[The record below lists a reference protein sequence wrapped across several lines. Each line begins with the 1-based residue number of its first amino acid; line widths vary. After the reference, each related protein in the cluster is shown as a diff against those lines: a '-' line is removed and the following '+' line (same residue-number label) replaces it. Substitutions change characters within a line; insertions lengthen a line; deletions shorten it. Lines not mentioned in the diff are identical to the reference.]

1 MADLDRVYRDRFPE
15 AAEVTK
21 DRIWPEIV
29 RYLGRWIEPASP
41 VLDIACD
48 RGYFIR
54 NVRATERWATDMRDL
69 GASFPS
75 DISFV
80 QANGLD
86 LAAVLPA
93 NAFGT
98 VFMSNYLE
106 HLPDADAVV
115 EQLRVVR
122 RLLLPGGRVLILQ
135 PNIRLVGGAYWD
147 FIDHRV
153 ALTEKSLVE
162 AAGLADLRVVKLI
175 TRFLPY
181 STVGRLPVDPRLVR
195 AYLRLPLLWRIFG
208 RQTLQV
214 AEPR

>member
-1 MADLDRVYRDRFPE
+1 MADLDQVYRDRFPE
-15 AAEVTK
+15 AAQVTK

-29 RYLGRWIEPASP
+29 RYLARWIEPASP

-93 NAFGT
+93 NTFGT

-135 PNIRLVGGAYWD
+135 PNIRL
-147 FIDHRV
+147 
-153 ALTEKSLVE
+153 
-162 AAGLADLRVVKLI
+162 
-175 TRFLPY
+175 
-181 STVGRLPVDPRLVR
+181 
-195 AYLRLPLLWRIFG
+195 
-208 RQTLQV
+208 
-214 AEPR
+214 